1 MSPLSLRCAPI
12 CKPTQNWLDRISL
25 NRKVTQFEN
34 SKGKIARRIISECL
48 GAFLDFCWDPNCKYY
63 GKAWDVVFRNDLWA
77 PGPNDLF
84 LPYRTALC
92 RPKPTPFWQNHQ
104 HLWRE
109 WILTHSDLI
118 SRVIIRVLKVV
129 SAAWSCYMPG
139 RHFLLTETVFS
150 LGSQRLPCPSRLSC
164 SSELRVCQRAQ
175 SVTTAKWKP

>member
-1 MSPLSLRCAPI
+1 MKPLSLRCAPI

-34 SKGKIARRIISECL
+34 SKGKIARKIISECL
-48 GAFLDFCWDPNCKYY
+48 GTFLDFCWDPNCKYIY

-84 LPYRTALC
+84 FPYRTALW

-104 HLWRE
+104 HLWRNIGPGTTS

-118 SRVIIRVLKVV
+118 SRVIIRVLKAVG
-129 SAAWSCYMPG
+129 AAWSCYMP
-139 RHFLLTETVFS
+139 RRPQIPQFLPIETVFS
-150 LGSQRLPCPSRLSC
+150 LGS
-164 SSELRVCQRAQ
+164 
-175 SVTTAKWKP
+175 